1 MVPLKGFSDAQ
12 FFIDG
17 LKRARPFAQLN
28 SCERFSLQGRKNQRD
43 LLFWRSRA
51 SEQGATR

>member
-1 MVPLKGFSDAQ
+1 MVPLKGLSDAQ

-17 LKRARPFAQLN
+17 LKRARSFAQLN
-28 SCERFSLQGRKNQRD
+28 SCKRFSLQGRKNQRD